1 MTNSEVVEKF
11 VDRINAHDVDG
22 LAALMSTDHVFIDSL
37 GNKFARPAIE
47 TGWRQYFAI
56 VPDYWVRVDRI
67 VADEPA
73 LILLGTAGGTY
84 VANGGVIRP
93 ENRWE
98 TPAVWRA
105 VIRDEKVSEWRIFA
119 DNEPIRA
126 KMRATSHQLES
137 VPRESGDDRMAILRN
152 RLAKGDI
159 TEEEFERLTRTVG
172 EGEGSAPDAT
182 QEEVD
187 WKGLEEEVKKKL
199 DGLTPQMAEERY
211 DYLSRRPISEL
222 TDAEYEER
230 LALAEKLS
238 ERVNK
243 KNAKKRATDD

>member
-1 MTNSEVVEKF
+1 MNSEVVEKF

-22 LAALMSTDHVFIDSL
+22 LVALMSADHVFIDSL

-47 TGWRQYFAI
+47 TGWRQYFAT
-56 VPDYWVRVDRI
+56 VPDYWVRVDR
-67 VADEPA
+67 VVTDEPA
-73 LILLGTAGGTY
+73 LILFGAAGGTY
-84 VANGGVIRP
+84 VVDGGAIRP
-93 ENRWE
+93 ENKWE

-105 VIRDEKVSEWRIFA
+105 VIRNGKVSEWRIFA

-126 KMRATSHQLES
+126 KMRAASHQVES
-137 VPRESGDDRMAILRN
+137 APSGSGDDRMAVLKT
-152 RLAKGDI
+152 RLARGEI
-159 TEEEFERLTRTVG
+159 TEEEFEGLTKVVG
-172 EGEGSAPDAT
+172 DGEGSAPDAT
-182 QEEVD
+182 REEVD

-211 DYLSRRPISEL
+211 DYLSTKPISEL

-238 ERVNK
+238 ERANK
-243 KNAKKRATDD
+243 KNKRQATDN